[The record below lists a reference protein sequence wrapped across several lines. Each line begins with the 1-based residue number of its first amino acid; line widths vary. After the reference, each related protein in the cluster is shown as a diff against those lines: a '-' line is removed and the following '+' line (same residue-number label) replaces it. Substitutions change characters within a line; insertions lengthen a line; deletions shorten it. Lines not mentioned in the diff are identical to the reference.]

1 MKKIFLTALALLA
14 MVGAMAQGTKL
25 AVPVGVYM
33 PDNEEL
39 VPEYAQNAL
48 ENKMRQIVS
57 VNGMGAIDYGSSFFI
72 TCDVTILDR
81 QALGG
86 APLRIA
92 QKTETTFYIADVR
105 TKRIYESVTIASEGI
120 GKSENQAFMNSFS
133 EIDVRSSKI
142 KNFVNSAN
150 KKIIDYYES
159 QVDHFISLAEGKAKL
174 GAYDEA
180 LHILS
185 EVPDVCPSYGKVC
198 DAALRIYQIMID
210 KSSLEALQA
219 AKAVWASAHTYE
231 GATKAANF
239 LALVSPYSSCIHEAE
254 NLFNEIKDFVTK
266 EHAYDKEWKEK
277 VFTSEQKLES
287 ENIQAWRDVGVA
299 YGNNQK
305 QEVTYNRWW

>member
-1 MKKIFLTALALLA
+1 MFLRL
-14 MVGAMAQGTKL
+14 
-25 AVPVGVYM
+25 
-33 PDNEEL
+33 DES
-39 VPEYAQNAL
+39 QNIL
-48 ENKMRQIVS
+48 FTDIK
-57 VNGMGAIDYGSSFFI
+57 GAIDYGSSFFI

-81 QALGG
+81 QALSG
-86 APLRIA
+86 APLRIS

-239 LALVSPYSSCIHEAE
+239 LALVSPYSSCIQEAE

-287 ENIQAWRDVGVA
+287 ENIRAWRDVGVA